1 MLSGDTFPACRAV
14 SRTHSNSFNFLSPTA
29 RILLWAASSSRVFSG
44 ATLSRFLKRTGR
56 MAAGQTV
63 FYLVTGIP
71 KANVVLLIGFDES
84 MELKDFNV
92 TSFEFED
99 VT

>member
-1 MLSGDTFPACRAV
+1 
-14 SRTHSNSFNFLSPTA
+14 
-29 RILLWAASSSRVFSG
+29 
-44 ATLSRFLKRTGR
+44 

-63 FYLVTGIP
+63 FCLVTGIP
-71 KANVVLLIGFDES
+71 KANVVSLIGFDES

-99 VT
+99 AT